1 MPSTTEGTGRRC
13 PNCMLYPHLIDG
25 MPIMVHGTSNL
36 VDNRVECLIL
46 IRLLCGKCKRA
57 MKKAELYMSE
67 QVDGF
72 GEHLDHHF
80 LWVKWST
87 PETANRIITHGKD
100 RFFRG
105 VWVPGKLLEAKA
117 IRRRLGACVEYEIR
131 CSCMDDDDPPLY
143 EGFLVNDVS
152 PQEMERL

>member
-1 MPSTTEGTGRRC
+1 MPSTTEITDHRC
-13 PNCMLYPHLIDG
+13 PQCLMFARLVDAK
-25 MPIMVHGTSNL
+25 PIMEHGTSNL
-36 VDNRVECLIL
+36 VDNKVECLIT
-46 IRLLCGKCKRA
+46 IKQNCGKCGRTMKRA
-57 MKKAELYMSE
+57 QLYMSE
-67 QVDGF
+67 EVSGF

-105 VWVPGKLLEAKA
+105 VWVPGKLLKAKA

-131 CSCMDDDDPPLY
+131 CSCMDDEDLPLY